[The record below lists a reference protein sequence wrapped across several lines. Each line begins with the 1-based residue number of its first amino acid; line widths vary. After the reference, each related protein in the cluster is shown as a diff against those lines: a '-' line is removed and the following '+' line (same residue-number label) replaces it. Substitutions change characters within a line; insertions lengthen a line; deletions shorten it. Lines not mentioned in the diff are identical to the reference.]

1 MASQRPDLCAQGA
14 KIILDWTE
22 KMLKSSYYPV
32 DPLWTVMQEG
42 GPEHFRGALEK
53 YIERIKGTPREYG
66 IPLLK
71 EMYQK

>member
-1 MASQRPDLCAQGA
+1 
-14 KIILDWTE
+14 
-22 KMLKSSYYPV
+22 MLKSSYYPV